1 MSHLEEVLGHDGEM
15 QRTRARRSNSA
26 NPSDRILVRDLI
38 RLWLGRAGL
47 VGSVVPSFW
56 LGEDSNSDLL
66 VGTAFDRA
74 A

>member
-1 MSHLEEVLGHDGEM
+1 MSHLEEVLGHDGPK
-15 QRTRARRSNSA
+15 QKWGTPRSNSA
-26 NPSDRILVRDLI
+26 NPSRGILVRDLV

-47 VGSVVPSFW
+47 IGTSASLVSEGK
-56 LGEDSNSDLL
+56 DSNSDLL